1 MSDGFKFKGLNDI
14 TEIMGTKEEVEE
26 LYQSLIRN
34 KIFLPDDLD
43 EEKSWQH
50 ICDTILQHEQVL
62 CIVSTRRSCRALHDL
77 MPDGTY
83 HLSALMCGQ
92 HRTKIIEEIKR
103 KLSENK
109 PIRVISTQ
117 LVEAGVDLDFPVV
130 YRAFAGLDSIAQAAG
145 RCNREGKLKEPG
157 QVHVFI
163 PPIKVPEG
171 MLKKAI
177 EATRNI
183 ISESN
188 EIILTND
195 MFTNFFSELYWKA
208 NSLDKLGIVNLL
220 NPLLNDREEC
230 SIFFRTVADKIK
242 IIDDEQLKTIFIR
255 YEEGE
260 NYIEALIEQGP
271 NRGLMRKL
279 QRYTVMIY
287 LHQFNELRRR
297 GAIEEVYPGMFAL
310 SSKMD
315 YSDKIGLLLNESL
328 HDPEKFII

>member
-1 MSDGFKFKGLNDI
+1 
-14 TEIMGTKEEVEE
+14 
-26 LYQSLIRN
+26 
-34 KIFLPDDLD
+34 
-43 EEKSWQH
+43 
-50 ICDTILQHEQVL
+50 
-62 CIVSTRRSCRALHDL
+62 

-195 MFTNFFSELYWKA
+195 MFTNFFSELY
-208 NSLDKLGIVNLL
+208 
-220 NPLLNDREEC
+220 REEC